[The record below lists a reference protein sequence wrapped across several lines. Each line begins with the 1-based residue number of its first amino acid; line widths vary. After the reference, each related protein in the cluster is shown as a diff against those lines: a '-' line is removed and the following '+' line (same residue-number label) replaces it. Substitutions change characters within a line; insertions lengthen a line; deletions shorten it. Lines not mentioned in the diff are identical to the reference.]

1 MDLTQFVIAGLR
13 LKIWGNPSITLKE
26 LDPAYKPFL
35 TKEDEDT
42 ETINIEIRVS
52 SRDIPSTETLDRF
65 FDSGQ
70 SWSMFRDNQ
79 EYWIAFHPPTF
90 KQPLWLAVTNP
101 DFSEVTVYCSDK
113 LVSKKNGETVL
124 STPVR
129 YPLDQIL
136 LMYILAQRG
145 GVLVHAAGIEISGQ
159 GFIFPGKSGAGKST
173 VAKQFAACGQP
184 GLLSDDR
191 MAVRKVDGILR
202 AFGTPWPGEAKI
214 AVNKSVPLAG
224 MFFIEHGSKNAIKEI
239 NPQAALERLLPV
251 ISVPWYDQET
261 FPKIL
266 VFCEE
271 LIYRVPA
278 YAFQF
283 EPTSEAVDAFEA
295 FVSKP

>member
-13 LKIWGNPSITLKE
+13 LKIWGNASMTLQE
-26 LDPAYKPFL
+26 LEPAYKPFL

-42 ETINIEIRVS
+42 ETISIEIRVS
-52 SRDIPSTETLDRF
+52 SKDIPSTETLDRF

-70 SWSMFRDNQ
+70 SWSMFRDDQ

-90 KQPLWLAVTNP
+90 KQPLWLARTNSG
-101 DFSEVTVYCSDK
+101 FTSVTVYCSDK
-113 LVSKKNGETVL
+113 LVSRRNGETVL
-124 STPVR
+124 SNPVC

-136 LMYILAQRG
+136 LMYLLAQRG
-145 GVLVHAAGIEISGQ
+145 GVLVHAAGIEINGQ

-173 VAKQFAACGQP
+173 LTRQFAAREP
-184 GLLSDDR
+184 IGLLSDDR
-191 MAVRKVDGILR
+191 MVVRKMDGVLR

-239 NPQAALERLLPV
+239 RPQAALERLLPV

-271 LIYRVPA
+271 LISRVPA
-278 YAFQF
+278 YEFHF
-283 EPTSEAVDAFEA
+283 EPTHEAVDAFEA
-295 FVSKP
+295 FVAKP

>member
-1 MDLTQFVIAGLR
+1 MQIEIAGVNFAVLTEASFL
-13 LKIWGNPSITLKE
+13 LKKD
-26 LDPAYKPFL
+26 DPAYQLFGRKDPKENQRIDATIRL
-35 TKEDEDT
+35 VLDKIPCIDKKTK
-42 ETINIEIRVS
+42 I
-52 SRDIPSTETLDRF
+52 

-70 SWSMFRDNQ
+70 TWSMFRDGD
-79 EYWIAFHPPTF
+79 EYCIIFHPPAS
-90 KQPLWLAVTNP
+90 KHPLWMAKTDP
-101 DFSEVTVYCSDK
+101 DFKKITVHCSEQITTK
-113 LVSKKNGETVL
+113 RKQKTIL
-124 STPVR
+124 SNPVC

-136 LMYILAQRG
+136 LMYILAQRSG
-145 GVLVHAAGIEISGQ
+145 ILVHAAGIEINGH

-173 VAKQFAACGQP
+173 LTRQFAGRTRI

-191 MAVRKVDGILR
+191 MAVRKVDGVLK

-239 NPQAALERLLPV
+239 KPQAALERLLPV

-266 VFCEE
+266 IFCEE
-271 LIYRVPA
+271 LISRVPA
-278 YAFQF
+278 YEFQF

-295 FVSKP
+295 FIAKP